1 MTRDAL
7 ATRLALTLAVATA
20 IALAVKCALDLI
32 ARRAAFPAWFAPL
45 FAIGIG
51 VLALLATATAI
62 ELASTA
68 PREPLGG
75 ARARLVWLGL
85 AIGVPCTC
93 SVHAGYPFRVDFAD
107 AWTNV
112 TDSLRVNYALAILL
126 LAGVLVAAWL
136 DRRGRRGGALGVLA
150 FVACASFVPNDDCA
164 NPFNAWWI
172 AVLGASP
179 LMFVPNVLA
188 IASGAAALRGFAPGR
203 NLLSLWA
210 IAAASLALGLGHR
223 YEWLW

>member
-7 ATRLALTLAVATA
+7 ATRLALIFAVATA
-20 IALAVKCALDLI
+20 IALAVKCALDLF
-32 ARRAAFPAWFAPL
+32 AKRAAFPPWFAPV
-45 FAIGIG
+45 FAVGIG
-51 VLALLATATAI
+51 VLALLATAAAI

-68 PREPLGG
+68 QREPLGG

-93 SVHAGYPFRVDFAD
+93 SVHAGYPFRADLGD
-107 AWTNV
+107 AWTSA
-112 TDSLRVNYALAILL
+112 TDALRVNYMLAFIV
-126 LAGVLVAAWL
+126 LAGVLGAAWL
-136 DRRGRRGGALGVLA
+136 DRLGRRGSALGVLA
-150 FVACASFVPNDDCA
+150 FVACASFVPNDDCT

-172 AVLGASP
+172 AELGASP

-203 NLLSLWA
+203 NLLTLWA

-223 YEWLW
+223 YDWIW